1 MGEQTAATAAE
12 FRAVRKVL
20 SVSQT
25 RATRTE
31 TTLANKRFD
40 ITIERAFP
48 FSDAG
53 QDIRRVNDDV
63 ADLERFLDNYKE
75 IGPAE
80 VVTFG
85 GSAPPEVELAASILP
100 SNISANAAT
109 NAIESRLYGEVDT
122 RVNRYDIHVI
132 GPAPVHVVIRNIAR
146 VEETGRV
153 TRSSNF
159 GAYSSYYFLYWAA
172 VVNHTGSDVTVRSQ
186 AASQPQPYAL
196 RELSDDSDVFAAKI
210 DPIPTR
216 VTTDWSAF
224 PDADAGETVTL
235 TTTGGYTAAGYSGLK
250 VKRPSGDAPDI
261 RSGGGRSRDGPR
273 LLADHPAPAGERA
286 RHDRRQRR
294 RSRVRL
300 HVRPVHD
307 NGRQLRPQHAAR
319 RDRQVLGHVP
329 VHRRQR

>member
-1 MGEQTAATAAE
+1 MGIAAAGSADVDAHSNVLKSATLTDWNTTADGEQTIAVGDYIYLGEQTAATAAE

-40 ITIERAFP
+40 ITIEEAFP

-53 QDIRRVNDDV
+53 QDIRRVNDAV
-63 ADLERFLDNYKE
+63 ADLERFRDNYKE

-85 GSAPPEVELAASILP
+85 GSAPPRVDLAAPIIP
-100 SNISANAAT
+100 SNISADAAT

-159 GAYSSYYFLYWAA
+159 GTYSSYYFLYWAA
-172 VVNHTGSDVTVRSQ
+172 VQNHTGSDVTVRSQ
-186 AASQPQPYAL
+186 ASRQPQPYAL
-196 RELSDDSDVFAAKI
+196 RELSDDSACS
-210 DPIPTR
+210 P
-216 VTTDWSAF
+216 
-224 PDADAGETVTL
+224 
-235 TTTGGYTAAGYSGLK
+235 
-250 VKRPSGDAPDI
+250 
-261 RSGGGRSRDGPR
+261 PR
-273 LLADHPAPAGERA
+273 
-286 RHDRRQRR
+286 
-294 RSRVRL
+294 
-300 HVRPVHD
+300 
-307 NGRQLRPQHAAR
+307 
-319 RDRQVLGHVP
+319 
-329 VHRRQR
+329 